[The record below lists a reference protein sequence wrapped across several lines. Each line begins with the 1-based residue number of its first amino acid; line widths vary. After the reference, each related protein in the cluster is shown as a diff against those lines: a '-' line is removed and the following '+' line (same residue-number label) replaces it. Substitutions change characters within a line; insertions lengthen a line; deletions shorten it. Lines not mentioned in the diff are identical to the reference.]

1 MKIRVLTFDS
11 LGSTNTEALDMAR
24 GGADEGTCVIARQQT
39 AGRGRHGRTWVSEAD
54 AGLYFSI
61 ILRPS
66 LPPES
71 LPLITL
77 MAGVS
82 VHQMLSELGLAPDV
96 KWVNDVLVS
105 EKKISGILAETT
117 MTDRGLAVVLGIGI
131 NIRRTNFPHE
141 LAGRATSIEDFV
153 SEPGQI
159 PSPSQ
164 LAAKLTEVIR
174 HFYAR
179 LIAPGGPEATIGEWQ
194 ARSSY
199 FSGKRVTVRFFDET
213 LTGTTEGLEPNGAL
227 RIRKSGGEVVII
239 QAGDVEQL
247 RADAAAD

>member
-1 MKIRVLTFDS
+1 MIIRVLEYDS
-11 LGSTNTEALDMAR
+11 LGSTNTEALEMAR
-24 GGADEGTCVIARQQT
+24 GGAAEGPCVIARAQT
-39 AGRGRHGRTWVSEAD
+39 AGRGRHGRTWVSEPD

-77 MAGVS
+77 MAGVA
-82 VHQMLSELGLAPDV
+82 VHETLTELGLAPDI
-96 KWVNDVLVS
+96 KWVNDVLID

-131 NIRRTNFPHE
+131 NIRRTNFPPE
-141 LAGRATSIEDFV
+141 LAGRATSIEDLV
-153 SEPGQI
+153 SKPEQI
-159 PSPSQ
+159 PSPAQ
-164 LAAKLTEVIR
+164 LAAKLTETIR
-174 HFYAR
+174 HFYAQ
-179 LIAPGGPEATIGEWQ
+179 LNAPGGAEATIVEWQ
-194 ARSSY
+194 SRSSY
-199 FSGKRVTVRFFDET
+199 FSGKRVTVRSFDET

-227 RIRKSGGEVVII
+227 RLRKNDGEVVII

>member
-1 MKIRVLTFDS
+1 MNIRILTYDS
-11 LGSTNTEALDMAR
+11 LGSTNTEALEMAR
-24 GGADEGTCVIARQQT
+24 KGADEGLCIIAREQT
-39 AGRGRHGRTWVSEAD
+39 AGRGRHGRTWVSEQE

-61 ILRPS
+61 VLRPS

-82 VHQMLSELGLAPDV
+82 VHETLSELGLSPDI
-96 KWVNDVLVS
+96 KWVNDVLID

-117 MTDRGLAVVLGIGI
+117 MTDKGLAVILGIGI
-131 NIRRTNFPHE
+131 NIRRTNFPPE
-141 LAGRATSIEDFV
+141 LADRAMSIEDSV
-153 SEPGQI
+153 SHPEQV
-159 PSPSQ
+159 PSSAQ
-164 LAAKLTEVIR
+164 LATTLTDAIR
-174 HFYAR
+174 HFYAQ
-179 LIAPGGPEATIGEWQ
+179 LTAPGGPEVTIGEWRS
-194 ARSSY
+194 RSSY
-199 FSGKRVTVRFFDET
+199 YSGKRVSVRSFGEM

-227 RIRKSGGEVVII
+227 RLRKSDGDIVVI

>member
-1 MKIRVLTFDS
+1 MNIRVLTFDS
-11 LGSTNTEALDMAR
+11 LGSTNTEALEMAR
-24 GGADEGTCVIARQQT
+24 KGADEGVCVIARRQT
-39 AGRGRHGRTWVSEAD
+39 AGRGRHGRTWVSEPD

-61 ILRPS
+61 ILRPT

-77 MAGVS
+77 MAGVA
-82 VHQMLSELGLAPDV
+82 VHETLSELGLAPDI
-96 KWVNDVLVS
+96 KWVNDVLVG

-131 NIRRTNFPHE
+131 NIRRTNFPPE

-153 SEPGQI
+153 SGPEQI
-159 PSPSQ
+159 PSPAQ
-164 LAAKLTEVIR
+164 LAAKLTEATR
-174 HFYAR
+174 HFYAQ
-179 LIAPGGPEATIGEWQ
+179 LIAPGGPEATIGEWH

-199 FSGKRVTVRFFDET
+199 FSGKRVTVRSFDET
-213 LTGTTEGLEPNGAL
+213 LTGTTDGLEPNGAL
-227 RIRKSGGEVVII
+227 RLRKENREVVII